1 MGMSSACTRLNGNST
16 AMLEPRGRW
25 SRCFGGLVF
34 LLHLRRDEAAFAQRA
49 RRRSLRRL
57 LGREE
62 AVGGR
67 GGMAQVPAVVWEAQ
81 LSLCDDIL

>member
-1 MGMSSACTRLNGNST
+1 MGTSSACTHLNGNST
-16 AMLEPRGRW
+16 AVLESRGRR

-49 RRRSLRRL
+49 RRRSLHCL

-62 AVGGR
+62 AVGGVGYSPGTCSGLGSTAESMR
-67 GGMAQVPAVVWEAQ
+67 
-81 LSLCDDIL
+81 